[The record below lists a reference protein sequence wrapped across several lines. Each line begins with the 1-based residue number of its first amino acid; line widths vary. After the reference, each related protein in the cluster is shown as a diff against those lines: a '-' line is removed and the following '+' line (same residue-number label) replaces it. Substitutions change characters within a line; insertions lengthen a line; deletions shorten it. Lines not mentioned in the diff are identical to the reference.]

1 MKFKYP
7 DGCISK
13 KVHAQV
19 RIRNHIG
26 LPMKKTFLSSMIC
39 MGISMGLSTSVFADD
54 LYQVYQMAVEKDPT
68 LNRAKADRDAAFE
81 GISISR
87 ANLLPQISGNV
98 SYTSGKSD
106 DFQRISDDSTPDPD
120 DIRIIVNSDE
130 SKSVILNLGL
140 ELSIYNRQNWV
151 ALSRAEKVAHQ
162 SDSSFAL
169 AKQELIVRTTNAYL
183 AILRAKD
190 NLTFVQAEKRAIE
203 RQLEQTKQ
211 RFNVGLTA
219 ITDVHE
225 AQANFDNTVAQE
237 ILAENVVELRLEE
250 MREITG
256 KYLNSVSVLNT
267 ESFSATRPMP
277 EGVGSWLKIAEE
289 KNLSLL
295 IRNLAKDIAKDDIS
309 SAKAGHYPTL
319 ALEGSYRRSDSEVNG
334 NSDFPATDNSSLTLR
349 LRVPIYAGG
358 SVNAQTAQAR
368 YRFVAASEDLELS
381 YRSTVRSVR
390 SSYNNVIASTST
402 IRALQQAVV
411 SADSALKA
419 TEAGFDVGT
428 RTIVDVLNSTRNQF
442 DARQRL
448 ASARY
453 DFISAILALKQAS
466 GNLTEQDLID
476 INRGLIAE
484 TKS

>member
-1 MKFKYP
+1 
-7 DGCISK
+7 
-13 KVHAQV
+13 
-19 RIRNHIG
+19 
-26 LPMKKTFLSSMIC
+26 MKKTFLSSFIC
-39 MGISMGLSTSVFADD
+39 IGISMGLSTSVFADD

-68 LNRAKADRDAAFE
+68 INRAKADRDAAFE

-87 ANLLPQISGNV
+87 ANLLPKISGSI
-98 SYTSGKSD
+98 SYS
-106 DFQRISDDSTPDPD
+106 DSTSESFNFDTDSNGQPFVG
-120 DIRIIVNSDE
+120 IVESD
-130 SKSVILNLGL
+130 SKNLGL
-140 ELSIYNRQNWV
+140 DLNLSLSIYDRQNWV

-162 SDSSFAL
+162 SDTSYAL
-169 AKQELIVRTTNAYL
+169 SKQDLIVRTTDAYL

-190 NLTFVQAEKRAIE
+190 SLIFVQAEKRAIE

-237 ILAENVVELRLEE
+237 IITENVVELRLEE

-256 KYLNSVSVLNT
+256 KYHDNLSVLNT
-267 ESFSATRPMP
+267 ENFSASRPTP
-277 EGVGSWLKIAEE
+277 EGVDNWLKIAEE
-289 KNLSLL
+289 KNLDLMV
-295 IRNLAKDIAKDDIS
+295 RNFSKDIAKDDIA

-319 ALEGSYRRSDSEVNG
+319 SLSGSYGRDDTEING
-334 NSDFPATDNSSLTLR
+334 NSGFPARDSNSIGLTLS
-349 LRVPIYAGG
+349 VPIYSGG
-358 SVNAQTAQAR
+358 AVSAQTAQAR
-368 YRFVAASEDLELS
+368 YRFVAASEDLELA

-390 SSYNNVIASTST
+390 SAYNDVIAATST

-428 RTIVDVLNSTRNQF
+428 RTIVDVLNSTRNLF
-442 DARQRL
+442 DARRNL

-453 DFISAILALKQAS
+453 DFISAILDLKRAS
-466 GNLTEQDLID
+466 GNLTEQDLVD
-476 INRGLIAE
+476 INRGLMLA
-484 TKS
+484 KVS

>member
-1 MKFKYP
+1 
-7 DGCISK
+7 
-13 KVHAQV
+13 
-19 RIRNHIG
+19 
-26 LPMKKTFLSSMIC
+26 MKKTFLSLL
-39 MGISMGLSTSVFADD
+39 ISMGLSTSVFADD

-68 LNRAKADRDAAFE
+68 INRAKADRDAAFE

-87 ANLLPQISGNV
+87 ASLLPQISGSIGYSDSSRESNQQI
-98 SYTSGKSD
+98 SGPTDENPNSPEVFGNFSQDTKS
-106 DFQRISDDSTPDPD
+106 
-120 DIRIIVNSDE
+120 
-130 SKSVILNLGL
+130 LNMGL
-140 ELSIYNRQNWV
+140 DLRMSLYDHQNWI
-151 ALSRAEKVAHQ
+151 ALDRAEKVAQQ
-162 SDSSFAL
+162 SDTNYAL
-169 AKQELIVRTTNAYL
+169 SKQDLIVRTTDAYL

-190 NLTFVQAEKRAIE
+190 SLTFVQAEKRAIE

-237 ILAENVVELRLEE
+237 IITENVVELRLEQ

-256 KYLNSVSVLNT
+256 KYHSNISVLNT
-267 ESFSATRPMP
+267 ESFSATRPSP
-277 EGVGSWLKIAEE
+277 VGVDNWLKIAEE
-289 KNLSLL
+289 MNLDLMV
-295 IRNLAKDIAKDDIS
+295 RNIAKEIAKEDIS
-309 SAKAGHYPTL
+309 SARAGHLPTL
-319 ALEGSYRRSDSEVNG
+319 SLSGSYGRNDSDTNG
-334 NSDFPATDNSSLTLR
+334 INFPATDSNSIGITLN
-349 LRVPIYAGG
+349 VPIYSGG
-358 SVNAQTAQAR
+358 AVNAQTAQAR
-368 YRFVAASEDLELS
+368 YRFVAASEDLELA

-390 SSYNNVIASTST
+390 SAYNDVIAATST

-453 DFISAILALKQAS
+453 DFISAILDLKRAS
-466 GNLTEQDLID
+466 GNLTEQDLVD
-476 INRGLIAE
+476 INRGLMPA
-484 TKS
+484 KAS

>member
-1 MKFKYP
+1 MGVFL
-7 DGCISK
+7 K

-26 LPMKKTFLSSMIC
+26 LPMKRTFLSSMIC

-68 LNRAKADRDAAFE
+68 INRAKADRDAAFE

-87 ANLLPQISGNV
+87 ASLLPQVSGSV
-98 SYTSGKSD
+98 SYS
-106 DFQRISDDSTPDPD
+106 DSTSDTFNQATD
-120 DIRIIVNSDE
+120 DEGNQ
-130 SKSVILNLGL
+130 ILDQNGAPVFGIFKRDTKNLGL
-140 ELSIYNRQNWV
+140 DLSLNLSIYDRQNWL

-162 SDSSFAL
+162 SDTNYAL
-169 AKQELIVRTTNAYL
+169 SKQDLIVRTTDAYL

-190 NLTFVQAEKRAIE
+190 SLIFVQAEKRAIE

-237 ILAENVVELRLEE
+237 IITENVLELRREQ

-256 KYLNSVSVLNT
+256 KYHNKLSVLNT
-267 ESFSATRPMP
+267 DNFSATRPSP
-277 EGVGSWLKIAEE
+277 EGVDNWLRIAEE
-289 KNLSLL
+289 KNLDLMV
-295 IRNLAKDIAKDDIS
+295 RNFSKEIAKDDIA

-319 ALEGSYRRSDSEVNG
+319 SLRGTYGRNDTEING
-334 NSDFPATDNSSLTLR
+334 NSNIPALDNNSIGLTLN
-349 LRVPIYAGG
+349 VPIYSGG
-358 SVNAQTAQAR
+358 AVSAQTAQAR
-368 YRFVAASEDLELS
+368 YRFVAASEDLELA

-390 SSYNNVIASTST
+390 SAYNDVIAATST

-453 DFISAILALKQAS
+453 DFISAILDLKRAS

-476 INRGLIAE
+476 INRGLIPA
-484 TKS
+484 KVS

>member
-1 MKFKYP
+1 
-7 DGCISK
+7 
-13 KVHAQV
+13 
-19 RIRNHIG
+19 
-26 LPMKKTFLSSMIC
+26 MKKTFLSSMIC

-68 LNRAKADRDAAFE
+68 INRAKADRDAAFE

-87 ANLLPQISGNV
+87 ANLLPQVSGSVSYSDRTSESFNSPIDEEGNV
-98 SYTSGKSD
+98 LIDANGNAVIGVD
-106 DFQRISDDSTPDPD
+106 ERSTTNLGLDL
-120 DIRIIVNSDE
+120 
-130 SKSVILNLGL
+130 ILNL
-140 ELSIYNRQNWV
+140 SIYDRQNWI
-151 ALSRAEKVAHQ
+151 ALSRAEKVASQ
-162 SDSSFAL
+162 SDTNYAL
-169 AKQELIVRTTNAYL
+169 SKQDLIVRTTDAYL

-190 NLTFVQAEKRAIE
+190 SLIFVQAEKRAIE

-237 ILAENVVELRLEE
+237 IVAENLVELRLEQ

-256 KYLNSVSVLNT
+256 KYHSNISVLNT
-267 ESFSATRPMP
+267 ENFSATRPSP
-277 EGVGSWLKIAEE
+277 EGVDNWLKVAEE
-289 KNLSLL
+289 KNLDLMV
-295 IRNLAKDIAKDDIS
+295 RNFSKDIAKDDIS

-319 ALEGSYRRSDSEVNG
+319 SFRANYGRDSTEVDG
-334 NSDFPATDNSSLTLR
+334 NSGLPSTDNNSISLNLN
-349 LRVPIYAGG
+349 VPIYSGG
-358 SVNAQTAQAR
+358 AVSAQTAQAR
-368 YRFVAASEDLELS
+368 YRFVAASEDLELTH
-381 YRSTVRSVR
+381 RSTVRSVR
-390 SSYNNVIASTST
+390 SAYNDVIAATST
-402 IRALQQAVV
+402 IRALKQAVV

-453 DFISAILALKQAS
+453 DFISAILDLKRAS
-466 GNLTEQDLID
+466 GNLTEQDLVD
-476 INRGLIAE
+476 INRGLMPA
-484 TKS
+484 KVS

>member
-1 MKFKYP
+1 
-7 DGCISK
+7 
-13 KVHAQV
+13 
-19 RIRNHIG
+19 
-26 LPMKKTFLSSMIC
+26 MKKTFLSSLIC
-39 MGISMGLSTSVFADD
+39 LGISMGLSTSVFADD

-68 LNRAKADRDAAFE
+68 TNRAKADRDAAFE

-87 ANLLPQISGNV
+87 ANLLPQVSGSV
-98 SYTSGKSD
+98 SYSDSTSEQF
-106 DFQRISDDSTPDPD
+106 DFQPVPDTAPVGTPPVINIVDSD
-120 DIRIIVNSDE
+120 
-130 SKSVILNLGL
+130 SKNLGL
-140 ELSIYNRQNWV
+140 DLSLNLSIYDRQNWV
-151 ALSRAEKVAHQ
+151 ALSRAEKVASQ
-162 SDSSFAL
+162 SDTNYAL
-169 AKQELIVRTTNAYL
+169 SKQDLIVRTTDAYL

-190 NLTFVQAEKRAIE
+190 SLIFVQAEKRAIE

-237 ILAENVVELRLEE
+237 IITENVVELRLEQ

-256 KYLNSVSVLNT
+256 KYHSNISVLNT
-267 ESFSATRPMP
+267 ENFSASRPSP
-277 EGVGSWLKIAEE
+277 EGVDNWLKIAEE
-289 KNLSLL
+289 KNLDLMV
-295 IRNLAKDIAKDDIS
+295 RNFSKDIAKDDIS

-319 ALEGSYRRSDSEVNG
+319 SLRANYGRNDTEING
-334 NSDFPATDNSSLTLR
+334 NSDFPARDNNSIGLTLN
-349 LRVPIYAGG
+349 VPIYSGG
-358 SVNAQTAQAR
+358 AVSAQTAQAR
-368 YRFVAASEDLELS
+368 YRFVAASEDLELA

-390 SSYNNVIASTST
+390 SAYNDVIAATST

-453 DFISAILALKQAS
+453 DFISAILDLKRAS
-466 GNLTEQDLID
+466 GNLTEKDLVD
-476 INRGLIAE
+476 INRGLMPA
-484 TKS
+484 KVS

>member
-1 MKFKYP
+1 
-7 DGCISK
+7 
-13 KVHAQV
+13 
-19 RIRNHIG
+19 
-26 LPMKKTFLSSMIC
+26 MKKTFLSSLIC
-39 MGISMGLSTSVFADD
+39 VGISMGLSTSVFADD

-68 LNRAKADRDAAFE
+68 TNRAKADRDAAFE

-87 ANLLPQISGNV
+87 ANLLPQVSGSV
-98 SYTSGKSD
+98 SYSDSTSEQF
-106 DFQRISDDSTPDPD
+106 DFQPVPDTAPVGTPPVINIVDSD
-120 DIRIIVNSDE
+120 
-130 SKSVILNLGL
+130 SKNLGL
-140 ELSIYNRQNWV
+140 DLSLNLSIYDRQNWV
-151 ALSRAEKVAHQ
+151 ALSRAEKVASQ
-162 SDSSFAL
+162 SDTNYAL
-169 AKQELIVRTTNAYL
+169 SKQDLIVRTTDAYL

-190 NLTFVQAEKRAIE
+190 SLIFVQAEKRAIE

-237 ILAENVVELRLEE
+237 IITENVVELRLEQ

-256 KYLNSVSVLNT
+256 KYHSNISVLNT
-267 ESFSATRPMP
+267 ENFSASRPSP
-277 EGVGSWLKIAEE
+277 EGVDNWLKIAEE
-289 KNLSLL
+289 KNLDLMV
-295 IRNLAKDIAKDDIS
+295 RNFSKDIAKDDIS

-319 ALEGSYRRSDSEVNG
+319 SLRANYGRNDTEING
-334 NSDFPATDNSSLTLR
+334 NSDFPARDNNSIGLTLN
-349 LRVPIYAGG
+349 VPIYSGG
-358 SVNAQTAQAR
+358 AVSAQTAQAR
-368 YRFVAASEDLELS
+368 YRFVAASEDLELA

-390 SSYNNVIASTST
+390 SAYNDVIAATST

-453 DFISAILALKQAS
+453 DFISAILDLKRAS
-466 GNLTEQDLID
+466 GNLTEKDLVD
-476 INRGLIAE
+476 INRGLMPA
-484 TKS
+484 KVS

>member
-1 MKFKYP
+1 
-7 DGCISK
+7 
-13 KVHAQV
+13 
-19 RIRNHIG
+19 
-26 LPMKKTFLSSMIC
+26 
-39 MGISMGLSTSVFADD
+39 MGLSTSVFADD

-68 LNRAKADRDAAFE
+68 INRAKADRDAAFE

-87 ANLLPQISGNV
+87 ANLLPQISGSV
-98 SYTSGKSD
+98 SYT
-106 DFQRISDDSTPDPD
+106 DSTSESIEFQPDPNAPDPD
-120 DIRIIVNSDE
+120 TAPPLINIVDSD
-130 SKSVILNLGL
+130 SKNLGMNL
-140 ELSIYNRQNWV
+140 SLDLSIYDRQNWV
-151 ALSRAEKVAHQ
+151 ALSRAEKVASQ
-162 SDSSFAL
+162 SDTNYAL
-169 AKQELIVRTTNAYL
+169 SKQDLIVRTTDAYL

-190 NLTFVQAEKRAIE
+190 SLIFVQAEKRAIE

-237 ILAENVVELRLEE
+237 IITENVLELRLEE

-256 KYLNSVSVLNT
+256 KYHDKLSVLNT
-267 ESFSATRPMP
+267 ENFSASRPSP
-277 EGVGSWLKIAEE
+277 EGVDNWLKIAEE
-289 KNLSLL
+289 KNLDLMV
-295 IRNLAKDIAKDDIS
+295 RNFAKDIAKDDIS
-309 SAKAGHYPTL
+309 SARAGHFPTL
-319 ALEGSYRRSDSEVNG
+319 SLGANYGRNDTEVNG
-334 NSDFPATDNSSLTLR
+334 NDGFPARDSNSISLTLS
-349 LRVPIYAGG
+349 VPIYSGG
-358 SVNAQTAQAR
+358 SVSAQTAQAR
-368 YRFVAASEDLELS
+368 YRFVAASEDLELA

-390 SSYNNVIASTST
+390 SAYNDVIAATST

-453 DFISAILALKQAS
+453 DFISAILDLKRAS
-466 GNLTEQDLID
+466 GNLTEQDLVD
-476 INRGLIAE
+476 INRGLMPA
-484 TKS
+484 TVS

>member
-1 MKFKYP
+1 
-7 DGCISK
+7 
-13 KVHAQV
+13 
-19 RIRNHIG
+19 
-26 LPMKKTFLSSMIC
+26 MKKTFLSSLIC
-39 MGISMGLSTSVFADD
+39 VGISMGLSTSVFADD

-68 LNRAKADRDAAFE
+68 TNRAKADRDAAFE

-87 ANLLPQISGNV
+87 ANLLPQVSGSV
-98 SYTSGKSD
+98 SYSDSTSEQF
-106 DFQRISDDSTPDPD
+106 DFQPVPDTAPVGTPPVINIVDSD
-120 DIRIIVNSDE
+120 
-130 SKSVILNLGL
+130 SKNLGL
-140 ELSIYNRQNWV
+140 DLSLNLSIYDRQNWV
-151 ALSRAEKVAHQ
+151 ALSRAEKVASQ
-162 SDSSFAL
+162 SDTNYAL
-169 AKQELIVRTTNAYL
+169 SKQDLIVRTTDAYL

-190 NLTFVQAEKRAIE
+190 SLIFVQAENRAIE

-237 ILAENVVELRLEE
+237 IITENVVELRLEQ

-256 KYLNSVSVLNT
+256 KYHSNISVLNT
-267 ESFSATRPMP
+267 ENFSASRPSP
-277 EGVGSWLKIAEE
+277 EGVDNWLKIAEE
-289 KNLSLL
+289 KNLDLMV
-295 IRNLAKDIAKDDIS
+295 RNFSKDIAKDDIS

-319 ALEGSYRRSDSEVNG
+319 SLRANYGRNDTEING
-334 NSDFPATDNSSLTLR
+334 NSDFPARDNNSIGLTLN
-349 LRVPIYAGG
+349 VPIYSGG
-358 SVNAQTAQAR
+358 AVSAQTAQAR
-368 YRFVAASEDLELS
+368 YRFVAASEDLELA

-390 SSYNNVIASTST
+390 SAYNDVIAATST

-453 DFISAILALKQAS
+453 DFISAILDLKRAS
-466 GNLTEQDLID
+466 GNLTEQDLVD
-476 INRGLIAE
+476 INRGLMPA
-484 TKS
+484 KVS